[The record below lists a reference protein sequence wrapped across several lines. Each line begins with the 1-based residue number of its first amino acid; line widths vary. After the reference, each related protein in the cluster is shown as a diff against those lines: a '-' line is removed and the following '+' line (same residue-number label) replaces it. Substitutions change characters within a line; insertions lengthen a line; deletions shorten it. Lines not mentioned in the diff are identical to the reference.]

1 MRMEH
6 ARNDGGGDGRVV
18 GAAVGAWRS
27 PEARGVRGSGPR
39 KRRVAQARCPIRYGE
54 PCTLCQPGANGPEDC
69 QTVAMVMADPELRDM
84 MVEMNRAHRAA
95 T

>member
-1 MRMEH
+1 MRME
-6 ARNDGGGDGRVV
+6 R
-18 GAAVGAWRS
+18 
-27 PEARGVRGSGPR
+27 
-39 KRRVAQARCPIRYGE
+39 
-54 PCTLCQPGANGPEDC
+54 ANGPEDC